1 MFPQEEDDLIAQMLE
16 IKTNGKMIVIMFY
29 WWINCIRKVIGYY
42 DTNKSCKVSHKSVDC
57 YNAKWF
63 MAYCLSLTI
72 ILDMHCWQIGIRSA
86 PWAGSWQEIQSK
98 ARMTQER
105 KENYWRT
112 RTPRAVLILG
122 GKNVM
127 SLLYTPKH
135 IAILNIIVWGLLGEE
150 LKCQGKLNPQ
160 GQK

>member
-1 MFPQEEDDLIAQMLE
+1 MVPQVEDDLIAQMLE

-105 KENYWRT
+105 KENCLKT
-112 RTPRAVLILG
+112 RTPRTMLFLR
-122 GKNVM
+122 GKGCNIPPV
-127 SLLYTPKH
+127 YPKVSC
-135 IAILNIIVWGLLGEE
+135 NYECCFSGEE
-150 LKCQGKLNPQ
+150 LKAKATPERPCNYIE
-160 GQK
+160 